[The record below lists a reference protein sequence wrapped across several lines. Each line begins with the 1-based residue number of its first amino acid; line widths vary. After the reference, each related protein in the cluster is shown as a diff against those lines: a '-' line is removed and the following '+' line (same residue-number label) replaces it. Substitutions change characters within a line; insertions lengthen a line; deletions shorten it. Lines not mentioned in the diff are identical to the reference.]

1 MTMRTPFLLFGILL
15 FKAALA
21 QDSERPPAALGHAYV
36 AGGAFFAGDGTLFPQ
51 DITRITSGSTLFT
64 GDLSGYS
71 NYDYYGYPWDMGAG
85 LFTGGLSLH
94 PLRREN
100 APGPELRL
108 GFIYGGRSGR
118 SGYYSRTDSSPYDTL
133 TSSQTGDQ
141 YYVDSVWGSSYYVAQ
156 TYERFGLD
164 AALVWHTQG
173 RWSIHAGAGL
183 MAGALANVQTIIQFD
198 EFSGVTAASTN
209 SSSGSSS
216 SYAYGYYGMGDHSS
230 STETLQRGTGWWTS
244 LYIPLGL
251 DFRFGRTGD
260 FWTRVHAF
268 MELRPQL
275 VVQHANDLGTNTS
288 FGIQNLFGLRFRL

>member
-1 MTMRTPFLLFGILL
+1 MKAPFLLFGILL
-15 FKAALA
+15 FNAGLA
-21 QDSERPPAALGHAYV
+21 QDGERPPAALGHAYA
-36 AGGAFFAGDGTLFPQ
+36 AGGAFFAGEGTLFPQ
-51 DITRITSGSTLFT
+51 EITRITTGSTLFT

-71 NYDYYGYPWDMGAG
+71 HYDYLGYPWDAGAG
-85 LFTGGLSLH
+85 LFTGGLSIH
-94 PLRREN
+94 PLRRVN

-118 SGYYSRTDSSPYDTL
+118 SGYYGRTDSSPYDTL

-141 YYVDSVWGSSYYVAQ
+141 YFVDSVRESNFYIAQ

-173 RWSIHAGAGL
+173 RWGIHAGVGL
-183 MAGALANVQTIIQFD
+183 MAGVLANVRTIIQYN
-198 EFSGVTAASTN
+198 EFNGLSAAGTST
-209 SSSGSSS
+209 SSGSYSP
-216 SYAYGYYGMGDHSS
+216 YAYGYYGTGDHRSF
-230 STETLQRGTGWWTS
+230 TETLNRGTGWWTS
-244 LYIPLGL
+244 LYTPVGL

-275 VVQHANDLGTNTS
+275 VVQHTDDLGTITS

>member
-1 MTMRTPFLLFGILL
+1 MTMKVPSLLVGILM
-15 FKAALA
+15 FNAALA
-21 QDSERPPAALGHAYV
+21 QDGERPPAALGHAYV
-36 AGGAFFAGDGTLFPQ
+36 AGGAFFAGDGTLFLQ

-71 NYDYYGYPWDMGAG
+71 SYDYYGYPWDMGAG
-85 LFTGGLSLH
+85 LFTGGLSIH
-94 PLRREN
+94 PLRRVN

-118 SGYYSRTDSSPYDTL
+118 SGYFSRTDSSPYDTL

-141 YYVDSVWGSSYYVAQ
+141 YYVDSIWRSSYYVAQ
-156 TYERFGLD
+156 MYERFGLD

-173 RWSIHAGAGL
+173 RWSIHAGVGL
-183 MAGALANVQTIIQFD
+183 MAGVLANVQTFIEYN
-198 EFSGVTAASTN
+198 EFSGVSST
-209 SSSGSSS
+209 SSGGHSPNASGH
-216 SYAYGYYGMGDHSS
+216 YGTGDLQYV
-230 STETLQRGTGWWTS
+230 TETLQRGTGWWTS
-244 LYIPLGL
+244 LYTPLGL
-251 DFRFGRTGD
+251 DFRFGRVGD

-275 VVQHANDLGTNTS
+275 VVQHTDDLGTNTT